1 MRTFDMTAELNMQV
15 QVPEKFLLEAR
26 EACQMEDAS
35 PFQKQAQSMY
45 PDDDDEFILMIL
57 RNGFKCCIRAAIT
70 SLCQSAGIGGSF
82 SPVQVRDR
90 TPPAGAVP
98 VLASQ
103 VSAVIPE

>member
-1 MRTFDMTAELNMQV
+1 MRTFDMQAELGMQV
-15 QVPEKFLLEAR
+15 KVPDKFLMEAR
-26 EACQMEDAS
+26 EACQLEDAS

-82 SPVQVRDR
+82 SPVKVRDR
-90 TPPAGAVP
+90 TPPTGVEP
-98 VLASQ
+98 VLAT
-103 VSAVIPE
+103 AINAAIPE

>member
-1 MRTFDMTAELNMQV
+1 MRTFDMAAELGMQV
-15 QVPEKFLLEAR
+15 KVPEKFLLEAR

-57 RNGFKCCIRAAIT
+57 RNGFKCAIRGVIT
-70 SLCQSAGIGGSF
+70 NLCQSAGIGGSF

-90 TPPAGAVP
+90 TPPTGIEP
-98 VLASQ
+98 VLASD
-103 VSAVIPE
+103 VNTAIPE